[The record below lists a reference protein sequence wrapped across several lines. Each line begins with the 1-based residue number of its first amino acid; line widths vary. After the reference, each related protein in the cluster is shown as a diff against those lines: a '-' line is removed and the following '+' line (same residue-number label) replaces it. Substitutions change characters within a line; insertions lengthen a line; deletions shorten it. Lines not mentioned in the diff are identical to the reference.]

1 MLFRSTDLDRT
12 IFSITSKDITL
23 SKDIQGDVFICT
35 AGKLTIDCSVSG
47 NVFACATDVEIS
59 NNGEISSSL
68 FTTSNTLN
76 VLGNIN
82 GNIYSVCKDFTLNN
96 SASLNQELFLS
107 AENENIKGSIYRY
120 SYILSENFTFD
131 DNASI
136 EGDLNYSSNTKING
150 NIDDIVNGNVNVY
163 DFSNKQ
169 NNVDLISGWI
179 YSLVSYIILTI
190 VLFAIC
196 KFMKCKFI
204 DMYPDFIANMP
215 KYLLYGLLALI
226 ITPIASIVLLTLGFT
241 ANIALLLIAVYI
253 MLMLISSSIAIIII
267 SELCSDKLKEKF
279 KVNDTLR
286 TIISIIVLCIAYK
299 LLQLVSIIGFIITF
313 ALVLIGLGLLIKR
326 VEK

>member
-1 MLFRSTDLDRT
+1 
-12 IFSITSKDITL
+12 
-23 SKDIQGDVFICT
+23 
-35 AGKLTIDCSVSG
+35 
-47 NVFACATDVEIS
+47 
-59 NNGEISSSL
+59 
-68 FTTSNTLN
+68 
-76 VLGNIN
+76 
-82 GNIYSVCKDFTLNN
+82 
-96 SASLNQELFLS
+96 
-107 AENENIKGSIYRY
+107 
-120 SYILSENFTFD
+120 
-131 DNASI
+131 
-136 EGDLNYSSNTKING
+136 
-150 NIDDIVNGNVNVY
+150 
-163 DFSNKQ
+163 
-169 NNVDLISGWI
+169 
-179 YSLVSYIILTI
+179 
-190 VLFAIC
+190 
-196 KFMKCKFI
+196 MKCKFI